1 MNNKRTKPRIEIIK
15 VNETMIDRIKDMQDK
30 KNLTN
35 KEVAGIVNI
44 SLDKYKNIR
53 RGKNQTIED
62 KLLHDLASLFGCTRD
77 FLACESNIETT
88 DKEGRNIT
96 FPIDFDDVNSKLDDI
111 SQYLRN
117 PNHYQTLNSIH
128 LILCR
133 MPAFIMNDILASLNT
148 LCKNVP
154 IAMLMDRKDELSKEK
169 LAFIL
174 DNLTSDNPEYTKMT
188 IKLTEADI
196 HLGKK
201 RNRKALNTY
210 LEIIYHG
217 SLYSR
222 KVVIKA
228 IDNVKLLQ
236 DGWSS
241 FPNELKPL
249 SNYYEKIS
257 SSPSCEL
264 PSNAEQIISSYL
276 ETQKIQLMKR
286 SEYTKLLAPKY

>member
-1 MNNKRTKPRIEIIK
+1 MGRIN
-15 VNETMIDRIKDMQDK
+15 VTETMIERIQKMQK
-30 KNLTN
+30 EKNLIN
-35 KEVAGIVNI
+35 KEVANAVNI
-44 SLDKYKNIR
+44 SEYKYKNIR
-53 RGKNQTIED
+53 NGKYLTLED
-62 KLLHDLASLFGCTRD
+62 KLLHDLASVFGCTRD
-77 FLACESNIETT
+77 YLACESNIKTY
-88 DKEGRNIT
+88 DKEGRDIT
-96 FPIDFDDVNSKLDDI
+96 YPINFDIANQKLTDVYK
-111 SQYLRN
+111 YLKAD
-117 PNHYQTLNSIH
+117 YETLNSIH

-133 MPAFIMNDILASLNT
+133 MPAFIRNDILTSLNA

-196 HLGKK
+196 HLSKK

-210 LEIIYHG
+210 LEIIYHA

-236 DGWSS
+236 DGWSG

-249 SNYYEKIS
+249 SNYYETIS
-257 SSPSCEL
+257 SSLSCNL
-264 PSNAEQIISSYL
+264 PTNAEQIIFSYL
-276 ETQKIQLMKR
+276 ETQKIQLMRR
-286 SEYTKLLAPKY
+286 SEYTKLLEPKY

>member
-1 MNNKRTKPRIEIIK
+1 MGRIN
-15 VNETMIDRIKDMQDK
+15 VTETMIERIQKMQK
-30 KNLTN
+30 EKNLIN
-35 KEVAGIVNI
+35 KEVANAVNI
-44 SLDKYKNIR
+44 SEYKYKNIR
-53 RGKNQTIED
+53 NGKNLTIED
-62 KLLHDLASLFGCTRD
+62 KLLHDLASVFGCTRD
-77 FLACESNIETT
+77 YLACESNIKTY
-88 DKEGRNIT
+88 DKEGRDIT
-96 FPIDFDDVNSKLDDI
+96 YPINFDIANQKLTDVYK
-111 SQYLRN
+111 YLKAD
-117 PNHYQTLNSIH
+117 YETLNSIH

-133 MPAFIMNDILASLNT
+133 MPAFIRNDILTSLNA

-196 HLGKK
+196 HLSKK

-210 LEIIYHG
+210 LEIIYHA

-249 SNYYEKIS
+249 SNYYETIS
-257 SSPSCEL
+257 SSLSCNL
-264 PSNAEQIISSYL
+264 PTNAEQIIFSYL
-276 ETQKIQLMKR
+276 ETQKIQLMRR
-286 SEYTKLLAPKY
+286 SEYTKLLEPKY

>member
-1 MNNKRTKPRIEIIK
+1 MKKNKRTKPRIDTIN
-15 VNETMIDRIKDMQDK
+15 VNETMIERIKKMQK
-30 KNLTN
+30 EKNLTN
-35 KEVAGIVNI
+35 KEVAGSVNI

-53 RGKNQTIED
+53 SGKNDTIEN
-62 KLLHDLASLFGCTRD
+62 KLLHDLASVFGCTRD
-77 FLACESNIETT
+77 YLACESDIKTY

-96 FPIDFDDVNSKLDDI
+96 FPITFDDFNPKLDDI
-111 SQYLRN
+111 SKYLRTD
-117 PNHYQTLNSIH
+117 YQTLNSIH

-133 MPAFIMNDILASLNT
+133 IPASIRNDILKSLNA
-148 LCKNVP
+148 LCKKIP
-154 IAMLMDRKDELSKEK
+154 ITMLIDRKDELSKEK
-169 LAFIL
+169 LAFVL
-174 DNLTSDNPEYTKMT
+174 DNLTADNPEYTKMT

-196 HLGKK
+196 HLSKK

-210 LEIIYHG
+210 LEIIYHA

-249 SNYYEKIS
+249 SNYYETIS
-257 SSPSCEL
+257 SSFSCDL
-264 PSNAEQIISSYL
+264 PTNAEQIIFSYL
-276 ETQKIQLMKR
+276 EAQKIQLMRR
-286 SEYTKLLAPKY
+286 SEYTKLLEPKY

>member
-1 MNNKRTKPRIEIIK
+1 MGRIN
-15 VNETMIDRIKDMQDK
+15 VTETMIERIQKMQK
-30 KNLTN
+30 EKNLIN
-35 KEVAGIVNI
+35 KEVANAVNI
-44 SLDKYKNIR
+44 SEYKYKNIR
-53 RGKNQTIED
+53 NGKNLTIED
-62 KLLHDLASLFGCTRD
+62 KLLHDLASVFGCTRD
-77 FLACESNIETT
+77 YLACESNIKTY
-88 DKEGRNIT
+88 DKEGRDIT
-96 FPIDFDDVNSKLDDI
+96 YPINFDIANQKLTDVYK
-111 SQYLRN
+111 YLKAD
-117 PNHYQTLNSIH
+117 YETLNSIH

-133 MPAFIMNDILASLNT
+133 MPAFIRNDILTSLNA

-196 HLGKK
+196 HLSKK

-210 LEIIYHG
+210 LEIIYHA

-236 DGWSS
+236 DGWSG

-249 SNYYEKIS
+249 SNYYETIS
-257 SSPSCEL
+257 SSLSCNL
-264 PSNAEQIISSYL
+264 PTNAEQIIFSYL
-276 ETQKIQLMKR
+276 ETQKIQLMRR
-286 SEYTKLLAPKY
+286 SEYTKLLEPKY

>member
-1 MNNKRTKPRIEIIK
+1 MGRIN
-15 VNETMIDRIKDMQDK
+15 VTETMIERIQKMQK
-30 KNLTN
+30 EKNLIN
-35 KEVAGIVNI
+35 KEVANAVNI
-44 SLDKYKNIR
+44 SEYKYKNIR
-53 RGKNQTIED
+53 NGKNLTIED
-62 KLLHDLASLFGCTRD
+62 KLLHDLASVFGCTRD
-77 FLACESNIETT
+77 YLACESNIKTY
-88 DKEGRNIT
+88 DKEGRDIT
-96 FPIDFDDVNSKLDDI
+96 YPINFDIANQKLTDVYK
-111 SQYLRN
+111 YLKAD
-117 PNHYQTLNSIH
+117 YETLNSIH

-133 MPAFIMNDILASLNT
+133 MPAFIRNDILTSLNA

-196 HLGKK
+196 HLSKK

-210 LEIIYHG
+210 LEIIYHA

-249 SNYYEKIS
+249 SNYYETIS
-257 SSPSCEL
+257 SSFSCDL
-264 PSNAEQIISSYL
+264 PTNAEQIIFSYL
-276 ETQKIQLMKR
+276 EAQKIQLMRR
-286 SEYTKLLAPKY
+286 SEYTKLLEPKY

>member
-1 MNNKRTKPRIEIIK
+1 MKRAKTRDDIINVTK
-15 VNETMIDRIKDMQDK
+15 TMIERIQEMQK
-30 KNLTN
+30 EKNLIN
-35 KEVAGIVNI
+35 KEVADAINI
-44 SLDKYKNIR
+44 SKTKYDNIKYGR
-53 RGKNQTIED
+53 NNTVENKI
-62 KLLHDLASLFGCTRD
+62 LHDLASVFGCTRD
-77 FLACESNIETT
+77 YLAGESNVKTY
-88 DKEGRNIT
+88 DKEGRDIT
-96 FPIDFDDVNSKLDDI
+96 YPINFDIANQKLADVYK
-111 SQYLRN
+111 YLKAD
-117 PNHYQTLNSIH
+117 YETLNSIH

-133 MPAFIMNDILASLNT
+133 LPAFIRNNILTSLNA

-154 IAMLMDRKDELSKEK
+154 VAMLMDRKDELSKEK

-188 IKLTEADI
+188 IKLTEADL
-196 HLGKK
+196 HLSKK

-210 LEIIYHG
+210 LEIIYHA
-217 SLYSR
+217 SIYSR

-257 SSPSCEL
+257 SSLSCEL
-264 PSNAEQIISSYL
+264 PSNAEQIISSYF

-286 SEYTKLLAPKY
+286 SEYTKLLEPKY

>member
-1 MNNKRTKPRIEIIK
+1 MGRIN
-15 VNETMIDRIKDMQDK
+15 VTETMIERIQKMQKEKD
-30 KNLTN
+30 LIN
-35 KEVAGIVNI
+35 KEVANAVNI
-44 SLDKYKNIR
+44 SEYKYKNIR
-53 RGKNQTIED
+53 NGKNLTIED
-62 KLLHDLASLFGCTRD
+62 KLLHDLASVFGCTRD
-77 FLACESNIETT
+77 YLACESNIKTY
-88 DKEGRNIT
+88 DKEGRDIT
-96 FPIDFDDVNSKLDDI
+96 YPINFDIANQKLTDVYK
-111 SQYLRN
+111 YLKAD
-117 PNHYQTLNSIH
+117 YETLNSIH

-133 MPAFIMNDILASLNT
+133 MPAFIRNDILTSLNA

-196 HLGKK
+196 HLSKK

-210 LEIIYHG
+210 LEIIYHA

-222 KVVIKA
+222 KVVTKA

-236 DGWSS
+236 DGWSG

-249 SNYYEKIS
+249 SNYYETIS
-257 SSPSCEL
+257 SSLSCNL
-264 PSNAEQIISSYL
+264 PTNAEQIIFSYL
-276 ETQKIQLMKR
+276 ETQKIQLMRR
-286 SEYTKLLAPKY
+286 SEYTKLLEPKY